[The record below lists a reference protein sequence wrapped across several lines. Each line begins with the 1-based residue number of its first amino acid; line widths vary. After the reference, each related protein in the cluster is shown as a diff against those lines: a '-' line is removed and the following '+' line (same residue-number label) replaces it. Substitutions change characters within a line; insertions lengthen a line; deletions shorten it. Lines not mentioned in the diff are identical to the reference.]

1 MRARDIVQEDRAG
14 VKEGKVVV
22 RARDIVQEDR
32 AGVKEGKDRHVI
44 EILLC
49 GRETSFKRT
58 ELESKKERTDMLL
71 RSCCAGARHRSRG
84 QSWSQRRQGQTCY

>member
-1 MRARDIVQEDRAG
+1 MRARDIVQEG
-14 VKEGKVVV
+14 
-22 RARDIVQEDR
+22 R

-58 ELESKKERTDMLL
+58 ELESKKERTDMRTCCVPL
-71 RSCCAGARHRSRG
+71 RKTVLYRTVKTPLERCDGEAIWNVMRICN
-84 QSWSQRRQGQTCY
+84 